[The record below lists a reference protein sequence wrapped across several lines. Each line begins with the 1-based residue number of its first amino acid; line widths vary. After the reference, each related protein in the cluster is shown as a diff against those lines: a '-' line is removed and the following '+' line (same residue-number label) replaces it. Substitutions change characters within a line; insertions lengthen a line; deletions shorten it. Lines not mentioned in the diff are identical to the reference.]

1 MSTNTVNTF
10 LLDLQQTCL
19 LYILPNFFQIGMCS
33 ACINPVLYGFLN
45 ETFKRE
51 FIEISRQPFCCSN
64 QSQSHPTPEVS
75 PLTNGR
81 GLKTAVELKVV
92 VEEDTKHL
100 MKVESRLIPRRD
112 SPPCGFKSSSKT
124 SKMSPE
130 LVTVHNTCA
139 S

>member
-1 MSTNTVNTF
+1 
-10 LLDLQQTCL
+10 
-19 LYILPNFFQIGMCS
+19 MCS
-33 ACINPVLYGFLN
+33 ACINPVLYCFLN

>member
-1 MSTNTVNTF
+1 
-10 LLDLQQTCL
+10 
-19 LYILPNFFQIGMCS
+19 MCS

-51 FIEISRQPFCCSN
+51 FIEISRQPFCCS
-64 QSQSHPTPEVS
+64 QSQSHPTPEMS

-81 GLKTAVELKVV
+81 ELKPAVELKVV
-92 VEEDTKHL
+92 VEENTKHL
-100 MKVESRLIPRRD
+100 MKVENRLIPRRD
-112 SPPCGFKSSSKT
+112 SPPCGFKSPSKS

-130 LVTVHNTCA
+130 LITVHNTCV

>member
-1 MSTNTVNTF
+1 
-10 LLDLQQTCL
+10 
-19 LYILPNFFQIGMCS
+19 MCS

-51 FIEISRQPFCCSN
+51 FIEISRQPFCCS
-64 QSQSHPTPEVS
+64 QIQSHPTPEMS
-75 PLTNGR
+75 PLANGKE
-81 GLKTAVELKVV
+81 LKTAVELKVV
-92 VEEDTKHL
+92 VEDDTKHL

-112 SPPCGFKSSSKT
+112 SPPCGGIKSSSKS

-130 LVTVHNTCA
+130 LITVHNTCA